1 MIIKPSAAIRNDYN
15 EVISLCRETAGPVFL
30 TRNGE
35 GDAVVMDIDTYNR
48 REQMLQLREEL
59 LKVEENRLHGQR
71 VYSIEEVDDM
81 LKNAIEGAAK

>member
-48 REQMLQLREEL
+48 REQMLQLRE
-59 LKVEENRLHGQR
+59 
-71 VYSIEEVDDM
+71 
-81 LKNAIEGAAK
+81 

>member
-15 EVISLCRETAGPVFL
+15 EVISLCRETAEPVFL

-48 REQMLQLREEL
+48 REQMLQLREKL

-71 VYSIEEVDDM
+71 GYSIEEVDDM
-81 LKNAIEGAAK
+81 LKKAIEGAAK

>member
-35 GDAVVMDIDTYNR
+35 GDAVVMDIDT
-48 REQMLQLREEL
+48 
-59 LKVEENRLHGQR
+59 
-71 VYSIEEVDDM
+71 
-81 LKNAIEGAAK
+81 

>member
-1 MIIKPSAAIRNDYN
+1 MY
-15 EVISLCRETAGPVFL
+15 E
-30 TRNGE
+30 E

-71 VYSIEEVDDM
+71 GYSIEEVDDI
-81 LKNAIEGAAK
+81 LKKAIEEAAKSLSSASNPAGADCSLRARLITYIIEVRMS